1 MAQPDTG
8 GAAERAAEARPSSVP
23 SGCAIFPAMSPERT
37 APRGR
42 HAVLAV
48 LVAAVA
54 ASVARPPSGRT
65 DDRFPRELVDWA
77 PYSGN
82 PLFAGTGT
90 DTWDREIRERGF
102 ILREADG
109 WKLWYTGYD
118 SSRSEVKSLGLAT
131 SPDGIHWTRHPG
143 NPIFDGVWTEDV
155 FVVKH
160 EGVYQMFAEGRDDVA
175 HRLTSRD
182 GLHWEEQG
190 SLDIRTT
197 AGKPISAGPYGTPAV
212 WIEGGTF
219 HLFYER
225 DDKGIWLATSK
236 DLKVWTNVRD
246 EPVIGLGPEA
256 YDRYAVALNQIVR
269 YRDRYYGVYHAN
281 GDPKG
286 NGPWTTCLAV
296 SDDLVRWEKYPGNPI
311 IRSDDSSGILVDD
324 GERLR
329 LYTMH
334 PAVKLWLPRGAP
346 PFGVATGGDPWRPLW
361 HFTAPAGW
369 MNDPNGL
376 AQFRGEYHLFY
387 QHHPFGTDWG
397 PMHWG
402 HAVSPDLVRWRH
414 LPIALAPSP
423 GGPDAGGVFSGSA
436 VDDGGVLSLVYT
448 GHGERQV
455 QCLATSRD
463 GRTFTKHAGNPVLS
477 SPPEGFPPSDFRD
490 PKVWRAEGRWWM
502 VAGSKRNGRGA
513 ALLFESG
520 DLRRWS
526 FKAVA
531 AESDGTLGTM
541 WECPDLF
548 ALGDRHVLVVSPEGL
563 DRRKALVFVGGL
575 DYGTGRF
582 AIESRHIVD
591 HGVDLYA
598 PQSFEDARGRRVVI
612 AWMDSWGS
620 KTWPTKAWGWAGAI
634 TVPRLLRL
642 SAGGTPLWA
651 PVPEIETLRGDPL
664 TVPPGEI
671 GPGLRELDAVRGD
684 SLDLELEIDP
694 GSASEVA
701 LLARRSADGRQET
714 RISYDRAR
722 ATLAID
728 RDRSGAGDGGVH
740 EAPLP
745 LAPGQTLR
753 LRVLVDRSSVEV
765 FAQDGRVV
773 LTDRVY
779 PDPSSMG
786 IALEAKGAGTR
797 LVSLRAFPLLRP

>member
-1 MAQPDTG
+1 V
-8 GAAERAAEARPSSVP
+8 AAPW
-23 SGCAIFPAMSPERT
+23 
-37 APRGR
+37 
-42 HAVLAV
+42 
-48 LVAAVA
+48 AAVA
-54 ASVARPPSGRT
+54 ASLGRPPGGLA
-65 DDRFPRELVDWA
+65 DDRFPRELVDWV
-77 PYSGN
+77 PYEGN
-82 PLFAGTGT
+82 PLFSGTGAS
-90 DTWDREIRERGF
+90 TWDREIRERGF
-102 ILREADG
+102 VLREEDG

-118 SSRSEVKSLGLAT
+118 SSRSEVKSLGYAT

-143 NPIFDGVWTEDV
+143 NPVFDRLWTEDV

-160 EGVYQMFAEGRDDVA
+160 DGVYQMFAEGVNDVA
-175 HRLTSRD
+175 HRLTSTD
-182 GLHWEEQG
+182 GARWEDQG

-197 AGKPISAGPYGTPAV
+197 AGKPIPAGAYGTPTV

-219 HLFYER
+219 YLFYER
-225 DDKGIWLATSK
+225 EDRGIWLATSK
-236 DLKVWTNVRD
+236 DMRVWRNVQD
-246 EPVIGLGPEA
+246 EPVIGLGPDA
-256 YDRYAVALNQIVR
+256 YDRHAVALNQVIR
-269 YRDRYYGVYHAN
+269 YRGHYYGVYHAN
-281 GDPKG
+281 ADPRWK
-286 NGPWTTCLAV
+286 GPWTTCLAV
-296 SDDLVRWEKYPGNPI
+296 SDDLVHWEKYPGNPV

-324 GERLR
+324 GRRLR

-334 PAVKLWLPRGAP
+334 PAVKLWLPRGTP
-346 PFGVATGGDPWRPLW
+346 PLVAARGADPWRPLW
-361 HFTAPAGW
+361 HFTPPAGW

-387 QHHPFGTDWG
+387 QYHPFGTDWG

-423 GGPDAGGVFSGSA
+423 GGPDAGGCFSGSA

-455 QCLATSRD
+455 QCLATSPD
-463 GRTFTKHAGNPVLS
+463 GRVFTKHPGNPVLD
-477 SPPEGFPPSDFRD
+477 SPPEGFPPEHFRD

-513 ALLFESG
+513 ALLYQSE

-526 FKAVA
+526 FTAVA

-548 ALGDRHVLVVSPEGL
+548 ALRDRHVLVVSPEGL
-563 DRRKALVFVGGL
+563 DRRKALLFVGRL
-575 DYGTGRF
+575 DYRTGRF
-582 AIESRHIVD
+582 AIESRHVAD
-591 HGVDLYA
+591 HGFDLYA
-598 PQSFEDARGRRVVI
+598 PQSFEDATGRRVVI
-612 AWMDSWGS
+612 GWMDSWGS
-620 KTWPTKAWGWAGAI
+620 KAWPTKAWGWAGAM

-642 SAGGTPLWA
+642 SADGTPLWA
-651 PVPEIETLRGDPL
+651 PVPEVETLRGEPT
-664 TVPPGEI
+664 TVPSGAIE
-671 GPGLRELDAVRGD
+671 PGLRVLDAVRGD

-694 GSASEVA
+694 GTASEVA
-701 LLARRSADGRQET
+701 LLVRRSPDGKEET
-714 RISYDRAR
+714 RIAYDRAS

-728 RDRSGAGDGGVH
+728 RDRAGAGDGGVH
-740 EAPLP
+740 SAPLP
-745 LAPGQTLR
+745 LGAGETLR

-779 PDPSSMG
+779 PDPESVGS
-786 IALEAKGAGTR
+786 ALEAKGGRSR